1 MFSSRCKDVNTQII
15 EEIINLRQDQA
26 DILGYPNHAA
36 YIQVKSKL
44 TFYVLPLFRC
54 TNLLDIK
61 IKLFKAFL
69 HL

>member
-36 YIQVKSKL
+36 YIQVKSI
-44 TFYVLPLFRC
+44 LPPFR
-54 TNLLDIK
+54 
-61 IKLFKAFL
+61 
-69 HL
+69 

>member
-1 MFSSRCKDVNTQII
+1 MFSSRCKDVNTKII

-44 TFYVLPLFRC
+44 AFYVLPPFWY
-54 TNLLDIK
+54 TKLLDIK
-61 IKLFKAFL
+61 I
-69 HL
+69 